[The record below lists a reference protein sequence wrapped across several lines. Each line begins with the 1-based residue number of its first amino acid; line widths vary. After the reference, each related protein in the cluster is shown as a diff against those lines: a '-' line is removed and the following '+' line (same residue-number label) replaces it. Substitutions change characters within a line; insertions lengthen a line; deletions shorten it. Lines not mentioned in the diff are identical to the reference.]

1 MRALEVTREHSAQL
15 AGCVP
20 LRGDAS
26 SQPGCC
32 SLCFSAVLPPERG
45 LGPSGGLAAP
55 GARSHHALGCG
66 GLGVLVP
73 RHVLHTR
80 AFLSSSMYSAAEQG
94 SAGD

>member
-1 MRALEVTREHSAQL
+1 MCAMEVTREHSAQL
-15 AGCVP
+15 VGCIP

-55 GARSHHALGCG
+55 GARSHHILGCG

-80 AFLSSSMYSAAEQG
+80 AFLSSSVCSAAEQG